1 MEVEEDVTCE
11 EDHASELTFEEQM
24 ALECSMYEDKDAV
37 DVSDVF
43 WVFVDLVN
51 DIGTSDELK
60 ETDAFVFMGEYR
72 CHPLK
77 IKSSTLLGLDDDDDN
92 GGADDFIHFDH
103 LNTMFYGA
111 RTFLRRHRK
120 VSLAQRVDACIQKMC
135 AQIEMEKAMSD
146 MSM

>member
-1 MEVEEDVTCE
+1 MEVEVE
-11 EDHASELTFEEQM
+11 EVEGVEEHALTFEEQM

-51 DIGTSDELK
+51 ELGTSDDLK
-60 ETDAFVFMGEYR
+60 ETDAFAFMGEYR

-77 IKSSTLLGLDDDDDN
+77 IRKSVLLFLDDV
-92 GGADDFIHFDH
+92 GGDAEDYIHFEH
-103 LNTMFYGA
+103 INTLFYGA

-120 VSLAQRVDACIQKMC
+120 VSLAQRVDSCIQKMC
-135 AQIEMEKAMSD
+135 EQIEMEQAFAD
-146 MSM
+146 ISM